1 MSKGD
6 GDGIRSTST
15 VLADY
20 ADKFGEGFPWPWLV
34 GDLKEAE
41 RQAAECIRRGRPTEL
56 DYDLD
61 KVYSAGPRE

>member
-1 MSKGD
+1 MAKGD
-6 GDGIRSTST
+6 GDGLRGISS

-41 RQAAECIRRGRPTEL
+41 RLAAECIRSGRPTDL
-56 DYDLD
+56 KYDID
-61 KVYSAGPRE
+61 RNY